1 MDQLRSAVVRVFQR
15 GVRITGMARRSRR
28 AAKAGVALALVLG
41 ASIALFA
48 SLDAGRLRPAPLGA
62 TYPTLD
68 AMAEAVIA
76 AVEAGDAGGLQALA
90 LTEQEFRSHVWPELP
105 ASRPERNV
113 PFDFVWGMLRQNS
126 QGHLQQTLSR
136 FKGKDLTLVR
146 VRTAGESTD
155 YEGVTV
161 HRDTELVVK
170 DESGTE
176 QQVRLFGSTIEQ
188 NGRYKVFSF
197 VVDD

>member
-1 MDQLRSAVVRVFQR
+1 
-15 GVRITGMARRSRR
+15 
-28 AAKAGVALALVLG
+28 
-41 ASIALFA
+41 
-48 SLDAGRLRPAPLGA
+48 
-62 TYPTLD
+62 
-68 AMAEAVIA
+68 MAEAVIA
-76 AVEAGDAGGLQALA
+76 AVEAGDAGELQALA
-90 LTEQEFRSHVWPELP
+90 LTEQEFRAHVWPELP

-136 FKGKDLTLVR
+136 FRGQNLTLVR
-146 VRTAGESTD
+146 VQTTGENTD
-155 YEGVTV
+155 YVGVTV
-161 HRDTELVVK
+161 HRDTQFVIK

-176 QQVRLFGSTIEQ
+176 QNVRLFGSTIEQ